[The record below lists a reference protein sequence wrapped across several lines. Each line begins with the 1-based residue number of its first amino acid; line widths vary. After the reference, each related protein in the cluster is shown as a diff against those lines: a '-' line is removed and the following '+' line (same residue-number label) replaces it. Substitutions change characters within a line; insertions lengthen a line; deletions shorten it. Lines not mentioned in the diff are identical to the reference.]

1 MSNETNITVIQKS
14 QTQKIT
20 ELKPRFNSLMKQ
32 GLDLKVIDD
41 STNSKATEIIK
52 ECSFLQA
59 QYKKFREKLYK
70 PIKDH
75 IKLVE
80 SEIIFFEKELE
91 KVSGKTSRDGLKKQ
105 KSDYELKCEEER
117 RKEEERLRK
126 EQQRKYEKKVEKAE
140 KKGEIAP
147 PPPPPVTVEA
157 PKEEGITYRDE
168 FDFELIEGKENDIP
182 RNLLIPDEKK
192 IRKGVKAGVIE
203 TASWIRVFKRKVL
216 VNKEESI
223 DNL

>member
-1 MSNETNITVIQKS
+1 MANETNITVIEKS
-14 QTQKIT
+14 QTQKIA
-20 ELKPRFNSLMKQ
+20 EFRPRFDSLIKQ
-32 GLDLKVIDD
+32 GLNLKVIDNE
-41 STNSKATEIIK
+41 TNAKATDVIK
-52 ECSFLQA
+52 ECSFLQG

-80 SEIIFFEKELE
+80 SEIIYFEKELE
-91 KVSGKTSRDGLKKQ
+91 KVAGKTSRDGLKKQ
-105 KSDYELKCEEER
+105 KADYELKLEEER
-117 RKEEERLRK
+117 RQEEERLRK
-126 EQQRKYEKKVEKAE
+126 EQQKKYEKQVAKAD

-147 PPPPPVTVEA
+147 PPPPPVTIEK
-157 PKEEGITYRDE
+157 PKEEGVTYRDE

-182 RNLLIPDEKK
+182 RNLMIPDEKK

-203 TASWIRVFKRKVL
+203 TSSWIRVFKRKVL

-223 DNL
+223 NNL